1 PMKNKFLLLTW
12 LLAVPLLWAGCNW
25 FGNDDD
31 EITIKPID
39 WDAEETLPEMTTTG
53 ENTFGCLVN
62 GEVWRPK
69 GGPYFGLDAQ
79 LSFSYH
85 EPTGGLFISASRRLG
100 PNDNGYDTYQ
110 RIGIN
115 ATFKGISPSDSVR
128 QCMFADINR
137 CSSWNGNPMI
147 LDSMHTNV
155 IDITFLDTDQNIISG
170 TFNFLFIKE
179 DCHDTIR
186 VTDGRFDIKYAN

>member
-1 PMKNKFLLLTW
+1 MKNKFLLLAW
-12 LLAVPLLWAGCNW
+12 LLAVPLLWGGCNW

-39 WDAEETLPEMTTTG
+39 WDAEETLPEITTTG

-69 GGPYFGLDAQ
+69 GGPLWGLDRPFQ
-79 LSFSYH
+79 FEYH
-85 EPTGGLFISASRRLG
+85 EPSGTFQVSCRRTIE
-100 PNDNGYDTYQ
+100 NEA
-110 RIGIN
+110 GI
-115 ATFKGISPSDSVR
+115 DSVLQR
-128 QCMFADINR
+128 VFILSKVLNGKAVDSLFQADFFDQNI
-137 CSSWNGNPMI
+137 CSGNV
-147 LDSMHTNV
+147 LDPLQLSKDLPHHFELLYLNTNE
-155 IDITFLDTDQNIISG
+155 NIISG
-170 TFNFLFIKE
+170 TFSFVATKE

>member
-1 PMKNKFLLLTW
+1 MKNKFLLLTW

-39 WDAEETLPEMTTTG
+39 WETEETLPEMTTTG

-85 EPTGGLFISASRRLG
+85 EPSGGFYLRARKRELNDSFELEQTITISSVFH
-100 PNDNGYDTYQ
+100 TQ
-110 RIGIN
+110 
-115 ATFKGISPSDSVR
+115 SDSSTVR
-128 QCMFADINR
+128 QAHFFDDAICESGDVL
-137 CSSWNGNPMI
+137 NPMYADTSLGFEFQI
-147 LDSMHTNV
+147 IYLDES
-155 IDITFLDTDQNIISG
+155 QNIISG
-170 TFNFLFIKE
+170 IFDFEFVKE
-179 DCHDTIR
+179 NCQDTIR